1 MTDDRL
7 HKAYYSVEGY
17 WKGYSAVSKLAAA
30 TGVDVAI
37 VKEWLSK
44 QAMWQIYLPPPK
56 HIPQPHWNV
65 SKPNFIHQA
74 DLLFLPHDTIG
85 RKTYKYALV
94 VVDIAS
100 RYTDAEPLIS
110 KYSTEVAKALT
121 KIYSR
126 RLRWPKTIMVDSG
139 TEFMGAVSQAMKGRS
154 IKIQRGE
161 AGNHKSQSL
170 VERANRTIAERL
182 FSHQY
187 SQEMLTDGRSREWVR
202 NLPGIVESMNN
213 GVKRITLKKPDV
225 AIEREKVGH
234 VEVKYDRP
242 VGLDE
247 ERLPGYVK
255 VRYLYAP
262 GEEEGGERRRATDPI
277 WSLEI
282 YDLSR
287 SQVSK
292 NQPVLYF
299 LASPA
304 PRRSFVLE
312 ELQVVPEGTRK
323 PDGSSVDVVI

>member
-1 MTDDRL
+1 MEGVAKRL
-7 HKAYYSVEGY
+7 SKAYYSVEGY

-30 TGVDVAI
+30 TGVDTAI

-56 HIPQPHWNV
+56 HIPRPHWNI
-65 SKPNFIHQA
+65 SAPNAIHQA

-94 VVDIAS
+94 VVDVAS
-100 RYTDAEPLIS
+100 RYTDAEPLTS

-126 RLRWPKTIMVDSG
+126 RMKWPKTIMVDSG

-154 IKIQRGE
+154 IKVQRGE

-170 VERANRTIAERL
+170 VERANRTISEKL

-187 SQEMLTDGRSREWVR
+187 AQEMLTDGRSREWVR
-202 NLPGIVESMNN
+202 NLPGVVASMNN
-213 GVKRITLKKPDV
+213 GVRRITGKKPQFLIKQDH
-225 AIEREKVGH
+225 IDH
-234 VEVKYDRP
+234 FHPKYDRP
-242 VGLDE
+242 VGLNE

-277 WSLEI
+277 WSLET

-287 SQVSK
+287 TQVSK

-299 LASPA
+299 LAPPA
-304 PRRSFVLE
+304 PRRSFVQE
-312 ELQVVPEGTRK
+312 ELQVVPEDTES
-323 PDGSSVDVVI
+323 PPSNNQ